1 MKGIREQTSREK
13 AIMDKVIR
21 REMLRLDNQLS
32 RDSDA
37 LILWVLHTEFG
48 FGKERLLRFW
58 RANFT
63 RHKELCDRYS
73 LGDDSVGWICRKK
86 LIELCGIN
94 VDELYRIHQEE
105 KKRDAN
111 G

>member
-1 MKGIREQTSREK
+1 MKGIREQTSKEK
-13 AIMDKVIR
+13 KILDNVIR

-37 LILWVLHTEFG
+37 LILWVLHQEFG

-63 RHKELCDRYS
+63 NHKELCDRYA
-73 LGDDSVGWICRKK
+73 LGDDSVGWICRKI
-86 LIELCGIN
+86 LIEMCGVD

-105 KKRDAN
+105 KRN
-111 G
+111 GEC